1 MKETTHIDVMQ
12 FMSKCEDFK
21 ILTDYGIALWRFGGM
36 QWGDLIVLD
45 IATVRISRSFGSQ

>member
-1 MKETTHIDVMQ
+1 MKETTHIDVIQ